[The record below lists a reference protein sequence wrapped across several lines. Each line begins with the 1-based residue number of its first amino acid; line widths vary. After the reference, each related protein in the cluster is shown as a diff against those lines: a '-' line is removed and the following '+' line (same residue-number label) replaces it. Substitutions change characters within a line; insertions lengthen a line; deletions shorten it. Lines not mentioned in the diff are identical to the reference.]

1 MGWHGPQPPPG
12 YSRTLLVWRCNFKTG
27 ITGLGCE
34 GGGEEGLNSPWRCKK
49 ERASAKHKKYN
60 FTVECSEFEPFSIR
74 RGCRS
79 LRCCMGQGAGQ
90 QLRHRHGADHCSE
103 EIATG
108 TAASSDSSEL
118 LGSLRHSEHQPPC
131 LGPSI
136 LNKPVCPQLG
146 HPAQSTEMARA
157 PSPIQDFLLK
167 RFPLNANNPSEQTL
181 RIPTAALALQPW
193 GGSQLKPISAGRGP
207 GQKRLTGTLPPSVT
221 PLRDIQVCR
230 DFAWS
235 WWRSGGC
242 WFLI

>member
-1 MGWHGPQPPPG
+1 MN
-12 YSRTLLVWRCNFKTG
+12 SRWRC
-27 ITGLGCE
+27 
-34 GGGEEGLNSPWRCKK
+34 RK
-49 ERASAKHKKYN
+49 EMASAKHKKYN
-60 FTVECSEFEPFSIR
+60 FTVEYSEFEPFSTW

-79 LRCCMGQGAGQ
+79 LRCCPPPLL
-90 QLRHRHGADHCSE
+90 LRGTRGWTAVTGPARCGADNCSE

-108 TAASSDSSEL
+108 TAASRDSSEL

-136 LNKPVCPQLG
+136 LNKPVCPRFV
-146 HPAQSTEMARA
+146 HPAQSTETARA

-181 RIPTAALALQPW
+181 RIPMAALALHPW
-193 GGSQLKPISAGRGP
+193 GGSQLKPISAGRGL
-207 GQKRLTGTLPPSVT
+207 GQKKLAGTLPPSVT
-221 PLRDIQVCR
+221 PLCDIQAGR

-242 WFLI
+242 RFLI